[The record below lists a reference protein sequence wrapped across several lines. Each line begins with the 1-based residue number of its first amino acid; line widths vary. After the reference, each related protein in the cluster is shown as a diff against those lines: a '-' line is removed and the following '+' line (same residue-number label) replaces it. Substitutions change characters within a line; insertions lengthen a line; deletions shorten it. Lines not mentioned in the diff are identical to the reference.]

1 MIKQEEEKKSF
12 SVKKIHMQ
20 IGLKKANEANKIK
33 NTLKIRRNSR
43 SK

>member
-1 MIKQEEEKKSF
+1 MGKLEGEKKSF

-20 IGLKKANEANKIK
+20 IGLKKTNEANKIK
-33 NTLKIRRNSR
+33 NTLKIRRNTR